1 MDDARRAL
9 CGLITEYAGHFPEE
23 AVTCERLLQFV
34 QSHADCFSRTC
45 VPGHVTSSAW
55 LFDTAG
61 ERVLLTHHKKL
72 DIWVQLGGHMEG
84 ESSVL
89 DSALRE
95 AREESGI
102 DGIGV
107 CSDALFDID
116 IHEIPARGKDPAH
129 LHYDCRFVLQTLST
143 DEFVLT
149 QESHELRWVNVAEVS
164 ALTEEESVV
173 RMVRKSQGFPGQ
185 DGASAN

>member
-9 CGLITEYAGHFPEE
+9 CELITEYAGRFPEE
-23 AVTCERLLQFV
+23 SATCERLMQFV

-55 LFDTAG
+55 LLDTSG

-102 DGIGV
+102 AGIGV
-107 CSDALFDID
+107 CSSALFDID
-116 IHEIPARGKDPAH
+116 IHEIPARGADPAH
-129 LHYDCRFVLQTLST
+129 LHYDCRFALQTEST
-143 DEFVLT
+143 NEFVLT
-149 QESHELRWVNVAEVS
+149 EESHELRWVPVAEVS
-164 ALTEEESVV
+164 ALTNEESVV
-173 RMVRKSQGFPGQ
+173 RMVRKNPTLRGG
-185 DGASAN
+185 